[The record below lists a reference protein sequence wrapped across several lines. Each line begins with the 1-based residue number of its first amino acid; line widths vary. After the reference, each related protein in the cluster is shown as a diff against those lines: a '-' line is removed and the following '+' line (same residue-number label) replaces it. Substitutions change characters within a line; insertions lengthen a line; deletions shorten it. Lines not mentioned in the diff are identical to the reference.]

1 MMVSISLD
9 SRSATSRS
17 GSFSGPGAALIPC
30 AMVTQHHLN
39 RSGVAGMA
47 TITFDTLKF
56 VEKLKS
62 GGIPEDQAKVISEAF
77 RDASGEAELITKKDL
92 QIELAP
98 VRSDINLIKWM
109 MGILLGGVMALLLK
123 SFFPA

>member
-1 MMVSISLD
+1 
-9 SRSATSRS
+9 
-17 GSFSGPGAALIPC
+17 
-30 AMVTQHHLN
+30 
-39 RSGVAGMA
+39 MA
-47 TITFDTLKF
+47 TTSFDTLKF

-62 GGIPEDQAKVISEAF
+62 GGISEDRAKVISEAF

-98 VRSDINLIKWM
+98 VRSDISLIKWM